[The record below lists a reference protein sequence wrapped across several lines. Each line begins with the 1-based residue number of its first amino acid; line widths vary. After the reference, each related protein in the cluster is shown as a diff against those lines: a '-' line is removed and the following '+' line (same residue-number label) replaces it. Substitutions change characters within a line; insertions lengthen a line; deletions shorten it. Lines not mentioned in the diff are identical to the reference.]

1 MEIASASI
9 SLKSHTEEAIS
20 RLLNSNDCCVLLDQN
35 SVVTWSESFQSELG
49 GYADLF
55 LQLLCLE
62 EFWKQ
67 VQDCFRYNKEMI
79 RFWAQKSAGNNGKLV
94 CSLREIAY
102 FQIATRFEPYGR
114 FLRCIFL
121 LEDAFLPSQSLLQKV
136 DAQPLH
142 KAVESFGWAHV

>member
-9 SLKSHTEEAIS
+9 SLRSHTEEAIN

-55 LQLLCLE
+55 LHLLCLE

-67 VQDCFRYNKEMI
+67 VQDCFRLNKEI
-79 RFWAQKSAGNNGKLV
+79 TRFWAQKSAGNNGKLV
-94 CSLREIAY
+94 RNLCKFTY
-102 FQIATRFEPYGR
+102 FQIVTRLEPYGK
-114 FLRCIFL
+114 FLRCSFL
-121 LEDAFLPSQSLLQKV
+121 LEETLLLSNALLQKV

-142 KAVESFGWAHV
+142 KTVESFGWAHV